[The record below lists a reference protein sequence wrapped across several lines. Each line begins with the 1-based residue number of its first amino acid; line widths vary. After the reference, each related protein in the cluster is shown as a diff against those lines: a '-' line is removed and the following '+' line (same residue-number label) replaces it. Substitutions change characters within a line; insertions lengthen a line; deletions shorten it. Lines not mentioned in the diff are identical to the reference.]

1 MRITDRY
8 TRYCWLT
15 ACILLML
22 PALLH
27 AQDAK
32 DTIYAPLSVEDM
44 SGPAKEAGVNE
55 DTYNAPDADSDTE
68 DIMEDTVVAPPHY
81 LWDQAVPADADT
93 LEWWENNG
101 LVLRR
106 VPATVMEKLRAD
118 KKLQYDKKKKPASD
132 NLRWLA
138 MALVALAAFLQS
150 IRYIIYILLIAGLVL
165 LILFFMRQ
173 QGFRFSKR
181 KGNGELPEV
190 EAETIAATAYEKLI
204 QEAISG
210 ERFRQAVRLLH
221 LQALHLLSEQQL
233 ITLSKDKTNTDY
245 LRVLSKTQWYQPF
258 ARLTR
263 DYEYIWYG
271 EVAVNAEQF
280 ALVHGRFREF
290 QKELNHLS

>member
-1 MRITDRY
+1 
-8 TRYCWLT
+8 
-15 ACILLML
+15 ML

-55 DTYNAPDADSDTE
+55 ETYNASDTDSDTE
-68 DIMEDTVVAPPHY
+68 NVMEDPVVVLPHN
-81 LWDQAVPADADT
+81 LWDQAVPADADS

-118 KKLQYDKKKKPASD
+118 KKLQYDKKVKPPS
-132 NLRWLA
+132 NSLRWLA
-138 MALVALAAFLQS
+138 VALVALAAFLQS
-150 IRYIIYILLIAGLVL
+150 IRYIIYSLLIIGLVL
-165 LILFFMRQ
+165 LVLFFMRQ
-173 QGFRFSKR
+173 QGFRFSRR
-181 KGNGELPEV
+181 KGDPELPEV
-190 EAETIAATAYEKLI
+190 EAENIAATAYEKLI

-210 ERFRQAVRLLH
+210 ASFRQAVRLLH

-280 ALVHGRFREF
+280 ELVHGRFREF

>member
-55 DTYNAPDADSDTE
+55 DTYNAPDADSDSE
-68 DIMEDTVVAPPHY
+68 DVMEDTVVVPPHY

-118 KKLQYDKKKKPASD
+118 KKLQYDKKIKPPSD
-132 NLRWLA
+132 NFRWLA
-138 MALVALAAFLQS
+138 VALVALAAFLQS
-150 IRYIIYILLIAGLVL
+150 IRYIIYTLLIIGLVL
-165 LILFFMRQ
+165 LVLFFMRQ
-173 QGFRFSKR
+173 QGFRFSRR
-181 KGNGELPEV
+181 KGGLELPEV
-190 EAETIAATAYEKLI
+190 EAENIAATAYEKLI

-210 ERFRQAVRLLH
+210 ARFRQAVRLLH

-271 EVAVNAEQF
+271 EIAVNEEQF
-280 ALVHGRFREF
+280 ALVYGRFREF
-290 QKELNHLS
+290 QKELNHL

>member
-1 MRITDRY
+1 
-8 TRYCWLT
+8 
-15 ACILLML
+15 ML

-32 DTIYAPLSVEDM
+32 DTIYAPLSIDDM

-55 DTYNAPDADSDTE
+55 ETYNATDTDSDNE
-68 DIMEDTVVAPPHY
+68 DAQEEDTVAPAPHY

-93 LEWWENNG
+93 MEWWENNG
-101 LVLRR
+101 LILRR

-118 KKLQYDKKKKPASD
+118 KKLQYDKKKKPSSSSF
-132 NLRWLA
+132 RWLA
-138 MALVALAAFLQS
+138 MAVVALAAFLQS
-150 IRYIIYILLIAGLVL
+150 IRFIIYILLIVGLVL

-173 QGFRFSKR
+173 QGFRFSRR
-181 KGNGELPEV
+181 KGDLELPDV

-210 ERFRQAVRLLH
+210 ARFRQAVRLLH
-221 LQALHLLSEQQL
+221 LQALHLLSERQL

-290 QKELNHLS
+290 QTELNHLS